1 MRKISQVEPFLDDA
15 ELRNLT
21 ESIDAKWL
29 TEGPKAQA
37 FLEHMQDYS
46 GCEYVVLAPNG
57 TLGLHLALLSLDLPQ
72 GSEVIV
78 PSFTFFG
85 SASSVVF
92 AGLTPSFVDV
102 EEDTLNIDP
111 ARIEEAIT
119 DNTSAIMPVHCYG
132 HSARMDAIME
142 IADRHGLKV
151 IEDAA
156 QGYGVFYNGRH
167 TGTIGDV
174 GVISFFADKTITMG
188 EGAVVMTND
197 EARYLKLRLLR
208 NQGRQNSGTFIHES
222 LGMNYRVTDM
232 QCGVGLA
239 QAAKFPAVERHKT
252 AIHAA
257 YRRELD
263 GVGDLQFLRIEDGSS
278 FVPFRFSMRTAHKDG
293 LMAKLEAAGVQTRSF
308 FYPMHLQPPLKHYA
322 LHGQHPAVSERLY
335 EEGIL
340 LPVHVAVTEDD
351 VKYMAEVIRAYFET
365 A

>member
-15 ELRNLT
+15 ELQNLK

-37 FLEHMQDYS
+37 FLDHIKDYT
-46 GCEYVVLAPNG
+46 GCEYAVLAPNG
-57 TLGLHLALLSLDLPQ
+57 TLGLHLALLSLDLPA

-92 AGLTPSFVDV
+92 ANLTPSFVDV
-102 EEDTLNIDP
+102 EADTLNIDP

-132 HSARMDAIME
+132 HAARMDAIME
-142 IADRHGLKV
+142 IAARRGLKV

-156 QGYGVFYNGRH
+156 QGYGVFYKGRH
-167 TGTIGDV
+167 SGTIGDI

-197 EARYLKLRLLR
+197 EARYKKLRLLR
-208 NQGRQNSGTFIHES
+208 NQGRQHSGTFIHES
-222 LGMNYRVTDM
+222 LGMNYRLTDM

-239 QAAKFPAVERHKT
+239 QAAKFPEVAKHKA

-257 YRRELD
+257 YLRELD
-263 GVGDLQFLRIEDGSS
+263 GVGDLQFLRIEEGST
-278 FVPFRFSMRTAHKDG
+278 FVPFRFCMRTAHKDG
-293 LMAKLEAAGVQTRSF
+293 IMAKLEEAGVQTRSF
-308 FYPMHLQPPLKHYA
+308 FYPMHQQPPLQHYA
-322 LHGQHPAVSERLY
+322 LHGQHPVVSEQLY
-335 EEGIL
+335 DEGVL
-340 LPVHVAVTEDD
+340 LPVHVA
-351 VKYMAEVIRAYFET
+351 
-365 A
+365 